1 MNCSGEGFTYDG
13 FETIIPNGNSWN
25 ASEYPRIIVTLEA
38 DEGYK
43 FKKSSLR
50 VNVKGDVYKVVSKKS
65 TKDELKVTVDL
76 EPYGGKI
83 GAPVNPHWGG
93 TTTASWQKGYRATS
107 YMIVLK
113 RDGRTVTS
121 AETTS
126 TSYDFYDYMEGG
138 QKYTFSVVSKNGKR
152 KSVAVTSIRAA
163 SAGSGESAAGGTATR
178 IILTRQT
185 AGISLAGMA
194 LPPGIISMPKVIFS
208 RTRLPRTIM

>member
-1 MNCSGEGFTYDG
+1 MKRIKRLSALLAAILLFTLAAPAAAAAEDMISVRTA
-13 FETIIPNGNSWN
+13 EDLLELSRKCMLDSW
-25 ASEYPRIIVTLEA
+25 SQGKIVTLEA

-138 QKYTFSVVSKNGKR
+138 QKYTFSVVSKL
-152 KSVAVTSIRAA
+152 A
-163 SAGSGESAAGGTATR
+163 SALMSPMQPT
-178 IILTRQT
+178 
-185 AGISLAGMA
+185 
-194 LPPGIISMPKVIFS
+194 
-208 RTRLPRTIM
+208 